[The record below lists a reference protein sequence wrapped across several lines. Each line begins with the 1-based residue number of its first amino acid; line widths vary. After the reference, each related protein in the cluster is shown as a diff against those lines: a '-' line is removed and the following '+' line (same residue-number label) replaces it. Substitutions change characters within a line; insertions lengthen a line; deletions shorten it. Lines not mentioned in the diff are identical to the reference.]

1 MPKGKIRRR
10 EKLKKILEERKQKLM
25 QELRGS
31 VFVRLGEE
39 YRREFERA
47 MDAGDLSVVDLL
59 ESVDVQR
66 VNIRQQELRRLL
78 EAERKLHEGTYGIC
92 EECGGEIS
100 EARLAALPFSVLCV
114 RCQEKLENEG
124 VRGKG
129 PTL

>member
-1 MPKGKIRRR
+1 MPDSKARRR
-10 EKLKKILEERKQKLM
+10 EKLKKILEEQKRKLW
-25 QELRGS
+25 QELRGN
-31 VFVRLGEE
+31 VFGRLGEE

-66 VNIRQQELRRLL
+66 VNIRQQELRKLL
-78 EAERKLHEGTYGIC
+78 EAERKLREGTYGIC

-100 EARLAALPFSVLCV
+100 DARLAALPFSVLCV
-114 RCQEKLENEG
+114 KCQEKLEGGG

>member
-1 MPKGKIRRR
+1 MPESKARRR
-10 EKLKKILEERKQKLM
+10 EKLKKILEEEKRKLW
-25 QELRGS
+25 QELRGN
-31 VFVRLGEE
+31 VFGRLGEE
-39 YRREFERA
+39 YRREFDRA

-78 EAERKLHEGTYGIC
+78 EAERKLREGTYGIC

-100 EARLAALPFSVLCV
+100 EARLAALPFAVLCV
-114 RCQEKLENEG
+114 KCQEKLEGGE

>member
-1 MPKGKIRRR
+1 MPDSKARRR
-10 EKLKKILEERKQKLM
+10 EKLKKILEEQKRKLW
-25 QELRGS
+25 QELRGN
-31 VFVRLGEE
+31 VFGRLGEE

-66 VNIRQQELRRLL
+66 VNIRQQELRKLL
-78 EAERKLHEGTYGIC
+78 EAERKLREGTYGIC

-114 RCQEKLENEG
+114 KCQEKLEGGG

>member
-1 MPKGKIRRR
+1 MPESKARRR
-10 EKLKKILEERKQKLM
+10 EKLKKILEEQKRKLW
-25 QELRGS
+25 QELRGN
-31 VFVRLGEE
+31 VFGRLGEE

-66 VNIRQQELRRLL
+66 VNIRQQELRMLL
-78 EAERKLHEGTYGIC
+78 EAERKLREGTYGVC

-100 EARLAALPFSVLCV
+100 DARLAALPFSVLCV
-114 RCQEKLENEG
+114 KCQEKLEGGG

>member
-1 MPKGKIRRR
+1 MPESKARRR
-10 EKLKKILEERKQKLM
+10 EKLKKILEEQKRKLW
-25 QELRGS
+25 QELRGN
-31 VFVRLGEE
+31 VFGRLGEE
-39 YRREFERA
+39 YRKEFERA

-66 VNIRQQELRRLL
+66 VNIRQQELRRLV
-78 EAERKLHEGTYGIC
+78 EAERKLREGTYGIC

-114 RCQEKLENEG
+114 KCQEKLEGGG